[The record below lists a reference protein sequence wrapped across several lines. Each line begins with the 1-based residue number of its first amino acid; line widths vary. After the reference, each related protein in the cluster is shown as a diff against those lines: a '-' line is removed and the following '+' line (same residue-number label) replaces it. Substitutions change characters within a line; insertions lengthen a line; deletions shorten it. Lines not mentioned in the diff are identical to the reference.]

1 MSTEERMQILK
12 MVAEGKIT
20 ADEGARL
27 LEALGSQRR
36 RTEEQ
41 SERASRGGDRRWL
54 RIRVTDLK
62 TGRNKVNLNLPI
74 GLVGIGA
81 KLGARFAA
89 PMNLDVE
96 DILQAVRSGTEG
108 KIIDVEDSED
118 GERVEIFVE

>member
-12 MVAEGKIT
+12 MVSEGKVT

-36 RTEEQ
+36 RSEEQ
-41 SERASRGGDRRWL
+41 SERGTRGGDRRWL

-62 TGRNKVNLNLPI
+62 SGRNKVNLNLPI

-89 PMNLDVE
+89 PMDLDVE
-96 DILQAVRSGTEG
+96 EILEAVRSGTEG